1 MLPAAHR
8 LRSAAD
14 FTAVTKRGR
23 RARCGSVVVYLL
35 AESAENAGPSKV
47 GLVVGKAVGGSVT
60 RHRVSRR
67 LRAQLAD
74 RLDRIPHGAKV
85 VVRALP
91 DSSHASSAARGRDL
105 SRALDKLTAPAGHPT
120 ASPGDHP
127 TAPHGGDVALSSSGR
142 GGSSR

>member
-1 MLPAAHR
+1 M
-8 LRSAAD
+8 
-14 FTAVTKRGR
+14 
-23 RARCGSVVVYLL
+23 RCGSVVVYLL
-35 AESAENAGPSKV
+35 AEAAENAGPSKV

-74 RLDRIPHGAKV
+74 RLDRIPNGARV

-91 DSSHASSAARGRDL
+91 DSSNASSAALGRDL
-105 SRALDKLTAPAGHPT
+105 SRALAKLTAPAGHPT
-120 ASPGDHP
+120 A
-127 TAPHGGDVALSSSGR
+127 AHGGDLALTSGGR